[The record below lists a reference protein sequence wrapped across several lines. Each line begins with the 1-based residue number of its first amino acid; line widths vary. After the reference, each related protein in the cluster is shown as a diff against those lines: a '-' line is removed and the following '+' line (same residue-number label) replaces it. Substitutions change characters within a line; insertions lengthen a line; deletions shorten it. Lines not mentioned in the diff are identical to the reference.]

1 MAREIE
7 RKFLVAGE
15 PEHESVLGSKSL
27 RQGYLAVDGAVE
39 IRLRETDGATTMTVK
54 AGKGLSRT
62 EVELRLDTDDAA
74 DLWPHAEP
82 RSLTKV
88 RARVQLGGD
97 LIAELDVYEGGLT
110 GLRTVEVE
118 FADPETAE
126 AFSPPTWFGRELTGE
141 AGWSNAELA
150 AHGSPFPLPD

>member
-7 RKFLVAGE
+7 RKFLVADE
-15 PEHESVLGSKSL
+15 PERDSVLGSRSL

-39 IRLRETDGATTMTVK
+39 IRLRETDGVTTMTVK

-62 EVELRLDTDDAA
+62 EGELRLDHDDAA

-88 RARVQLGGD
+88 RSMVRLDGD
-97 LIAELDVYEGGLT
+97 LIAELDVYEGRLT
-110 GLRTVEVE
+110 GLRVVEVE
-118 FADPETAE
+118 FNDTGSAE
-126 AFSPPTWFGRELTGE
+126 SFSPPAWFGRELTGE
-141 AGWSNAELA
+141 RGWSNAELA
-150 AHGSPFPLPD
+150 VHGRPVSDPD